1 MTMPPDAVLLIIY
14 RLLAL
19 LIAAAMVVTMV
30 RSRDWRA
37 QLFAAIVFIPFAL
50 RAAYHDALPR
60 AMSRVSAETVVDD
73 LAAGAPV

>member
-30 RSRDWRA
+30 RSPDWRA

-50 RAAYHDALPR
+50 RAAG
-60 AMSRVSAETVVDD
+60 VK
-73 LAAGAPV
+73 